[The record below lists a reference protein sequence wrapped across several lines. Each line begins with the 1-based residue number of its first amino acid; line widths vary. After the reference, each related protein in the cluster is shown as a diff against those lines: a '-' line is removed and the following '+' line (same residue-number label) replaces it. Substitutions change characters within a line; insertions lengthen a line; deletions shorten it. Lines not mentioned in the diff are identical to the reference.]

1 MKGVDPGIFGL
12 IVLPLLFINLLS
24 LVAVTVYAR
33 DKIDKLLSRCS
44 VIVDN
49 KETLG
54 GLGIMGDIIR
64 VGVAGALLTIPKVF
78 GNKTAVDEEQV
89 KTFPARLKVMIVTQW
104 LALAVLMFALVI
116 LSIWMKSYNP

>member
-1 MKGVDPGIFGL
+1 MKDVDPGIFGL

-64 VGVAGALLTIPKVF
+64 VGVAGGLLTFPKVF
-78 GNKTAVDEEQV
+78 RNKTIVDEEQV
-89 KTFPARLKVMIVTQW
+89 NTFPSRLKAMIVIQW
-104 LALAVLMFALVI
+104 IALALLMLALVI
-116 LSIWMKSYNP
+116 LSIWMKSSSP

>member
-78 GNKTAVDEEQV
+78 GNKTIVDEEQV
-89 KTFPARLKVMIVTQW
+89 NTFPARLKLMIVTQW

-116 LSIWMKSYNP
+116 LSIWMKSI

>member
-1 MKGVDPGIFGL
+1 MKDVDPGIFGL
-12 IVLPLLFINLLS
+12 IVLPLLFINLIC
-24 LVAVTVYAR
+24 LVAVTIYAR

-64 VGVAGALLTIPKVF
+64 VGVAGGLLTFPKVF
-78 GNKTAVDEEQV
+78 RNKTIVDEEQV
-89 KTFPARLKVMIVTQW
+89 NTFPSSLKAMIVTQW
-104 LALAVLMFALVI
+104 IVLALLMFALVI
-116 LSIWMKSYNP
+116 LSLWMKSYNP

>member
-1 MKGVDPGIFGL
+1 M
-12 IVLPLLFINLLS
+12 
-24 LVAVTVYAR
+24 AVTVYAR

-64 VGVAGALLTIPKVF
+64 VGVAGGLLTFPKVF
-78 GNKTAVDEEQV
+78 RNKTIVDEEQV
-89 KTFPARLKVMIVTQW
+89 NTFPSRLKAMIVIQW
-104 LALAVLMFALVI
+104 IALALLMLALVI
-116 LSIWMKSYNP
+116 LSIWMKSSSP

>member
-1 MKGVDPGIFGL
+1 MKDVDLGIFGL

-64 VGVAGALLTIPKVF
+64 VGVAGGLLTFPKVF
-78 GNKTAVDEEQV
+78 RNKTIVDEEQV
-89 KTFPARLKVMIVTQW
+89 NTFPSRLKAMIVIQW
-104 LALAVLMFALVI
+104 IALALLMLALVI
-116 LSIWMKSYNP
+116 LSIWMKSSSP

>member
-54 GLGIMGDIIR
+54 GLGIVGDIIR
-64 VGVAGALLTIPKVF
+64 VGVAGGLLIFPKVF
-78 GNKTAVDEEQV
+78 RDKTIVDEEQV
-89 KTFPARLKVMIVTQW
+89 NTFPSRLKAMIVTQW
-104 LALAVLMFALVI
+104 IALAVLMFALLI
-116 LSIWMKSYNP
+116 LSIWMKSSNP

>member
-64 VGVAGALLTIPKVF
+64 VGVAGGLLTFPKVF
-78 GNKTAVDEEQV
+78 RDKTIVDEEQV
-89 KTFPARLKVMIVTQW
+89 NTFPSRLKAMIVTQW
-104 LALAVLMFALVI
+104 IALAVLMFALLI
-116 LSIWMKSYNP
+116 LSIWMKSSNP

>member
-24 LVAVTVYAR
+24 LVAVTFYAR

-54 GLGIMGDIIR
+54 GLGIVGDIIR
-64 VGVAGALLTIPKVF
+64 VGVAGGLLIFPKVF
-78 GNKTAVDEEQV
+78 RDKTIVDEEQV
-89 KTFPARLKVMIVTQW
+89 NTFPSRLKAMIVTQW
-104 LALAVLMFALVI
+104 IALAVLMFALLI
-116 LSIWMKSYNP
+116 LSIWMKSSNP

>member
-24 LVAVTVYAR
+24 LAAVTVYAR

-64 VGVAGALLTIPKVF
+64 VGVAGGLLTFPKVF
-78 GNKTAVDEEQV
+78 RNKTIVDEEQV
-89 KTFPARLKVMIVTQW
+89 NAFPSRLKAMIVTQW
-104 LALAVLMFALVI
+104 VALALLMFALVI
-116 LSIWMKSYNP
+116 LSIWMKSSNP

>member
-54 GLGIMGDIIR
+54 GLGVMGDIIR

-78 GNKTAVDEEQV
+78 GNKTIVDEEQV
-89 KTFPARLKVMIVTQW
+89 NTFPARLKLMIVTQW

-116 LSIWMKSYNP
+116 LSIWMKSI

>member
-1 MKGVDPGIFGL
+1 MKDVDPGIFGL

-44 VIVDN
+44 VLVDN

-64 VGVAGALLTIPKVF
+64 VGVAGGLLTFPKVF
-78 GNKTAVDEEQV
+78 RNKTIVDEEQV
-89 KTFPARLKVMIVTQW
+89 NTFPSRLKAMIVIQW
-104 LALAVLMFALVI
+104 IALALLMLALVI
-116 LSIWMKSYNP
+116 LSIWMKSSSP

>member
-1 MKGVDPGIFGL
+1 MKDVDPGIFGL

-64 VGVAGALLTIPKVF
+64 VGVAGGLLTFLKVF
-78 GNKTAVDEEQV
+78 RNKTIVDEEQV
-89 KTFPARLKVMIVTQW
+89 NTFPSRLKAMIVIQW
-104 LALAVLMFALVI
+104 IALALLMLALVI
-116 LSIWMKSYNP
+116 LSIWMKSSSP

>member
-33 DKIDKLLSRCS
+33 DKIDKLLSKCS

-54 GLGIMGDIIR
+54 GLGIVGDIIR

-78 GNKTAVDEEQV
+78 GNKTIVDEEQV
-89 KTFPARLKVMIVTQW
+89 NTFPVRLKLMIVTQW

-116 LSIWMKSYNP
+116 LSIWMKSI

>member
-1 MKGVDPGIFGL
+1 MKDVDPGIFGL
-12 IVLPLLFINLLS
+12 IVLPLLLINLLS

-54 GLGIMGDIIR
+54 GLGIMGDFIR
-64 VGVAGALLTIPKVF
+64 VGVAGGLLTFPKVF
-78 GNKTAVDEEQV
+78 RNKTIVDEEQV
-89 KTFPARLKVMIVTQW
+89 NTFPSRLKAMIVIQW
-104 LALAVLMFALVI
+104 IALALLMLALVI
-116 LSIWMKSYNP
+116 LSIWMKSSSP